1 MLVWLRVQGV
11 RAAKVNVMAKA
22 YRASKS
28 QMRKAGIS
36 IGDQYLLRSD
46 YCNGRYEGSD
56 RYTVMSVVYQAYPE
70 VAVMRHDPTGGTF
83 LVTLSVDTDDTG
95 AIGS

>member
-1 MLVWLRVQGV
+1 
-11 RAAKVNVMAKA
+11 MAKA
-22 YRASKS
+22 YRAPKS

-56 RYTVMSVVYQAYPE
+56 RYTVM
-70 VAVMRHDPTGGTF
+70 AVWLGGSEIAVLRHDPTGSTF

-95 AIGS
+95 AIGSELIGSDDVRYLHT